1 MTRGSFFREDGV
13 EERMKGMSG
22 YGKWVAGRKTKW
34 ITLAVWVV
42 IVGALTLLWP
52 SVNSQ
57 VVNNAQNLPDDSQSV
72 RAAAVAEQEFP
83 AGSGVPALLVWHRE
97 GGLSDEDL
105 IHIIAVYGKLEQ
117 QPLPHQ
123 NYVPPLGKLPP
134 QALQASLSEERS
146 TLVTPVL
153 FDKSADSDQLGEAVT
168 QIKELISAETGG
180 DPAAAK
186 VDGSELSLRVTG
198 PVGISIDAT
207 GLFKDADV
215 SLLIATVILVLVF
228 LLLIYRSPI
237 LALIPLVAV
246 GFAYGVTSPVIGKMA
261 QEGWITVDSQAV
273 SIMTVL
279 LFGAGTDYC
288 LFLISRFRQMLK
300 VEESKGRALLSAITH
315 SSGAIAMSG
324 FTVVLALFAL
334 LLAKYGA
341 YHRFAVPFSVSI
353 LIMGIASLTL
363 VPALLAIFGRTSFFP
378 FVPRTPLMEAERARA
393 KGKPAPQPKPARN
406 KGIGN
411 FVVSRPWAIV
421 GVTVVLLGVLASF
434 SGGIKFTYDILSS
447 FPEDMESREGF
458 DLIGNQF
465 SPGELA
471 PAKLMIDT
479 EGKADGEDLKVILGG
494 LSYVDVVSD
503 PQQGAVNKNILGYD
517 IEFKSN
523 PYSLEAMSHIPALQD
538 TAEQALIDVGVAEP
552 GDKVWVSGQTAAQ
565 HDTKELGERDT
576 DLIIPVV
583 IGLITL
589 LLLIYLR
596 SVVATFYLVA
606 TVILSFFSA
615 LGLGWIIIHYVLGAD
630 AIQGSIPLYS
640 FVFLVALGED
650 YNIFMISN
658 IWKKRKRMPL
668 KQAVA
673 EGVNETGS
681 VITSAGLILAGTFAV
696 LASLPIQV
704 LVQFGIITAI
714 GVLLD
719 TFIVRPFL
727 VPAITVLLGRW
738 SFWPGKHQ
746 ELEQALPAVDEH

>member
-1 MTRGSFFREDGV
+1 MN
-13 EERMKGMSG
+13 GMSG
-22 YGKWVAGRKTKW
+22 YGNWVAGSKTKW
-34 ITLAVWVV
+34 VTLVVWIAV
-42 IVGALTLLWP
+42 VGALSMLWP

-57 VVNNAQNLPDDSQSV
+57 EMNNASNLPEASQSV
-72 RAAAVAEQEFP
+72 RASVVAEREFP

-97 GGLSDEDL
+97 GGMSGEDL
-105 IHIIAVYGKLEQ
+105 AHIIAVYSKLEQ
-117 QPLPHQ
+117 EPLAHQ

-134 QALQASLSEERS
+134 QALRASLSEDGS

-153 FDKSADSDQLGEAVT
+153 FDKTADSNQLGEALT
-168 QIKELISAETGG
+168 EMKKIINTETGG
-180 DPAAAK
+180 DPSAAK
-186 VDGSELSLRVTG
+186 TESNDLSLRVSG
-198 PVGISIDAT
+198 PVGISVDAT
-207 GLFKDADV
+207 GLFQNADV
-215 SLLIATVILVLVF
+215 SLLIATVVLVLVF

-246 GFAYGVTSPVIGKMA
+246 GFAYGVTSPVLGKMA
-261 QEGWITVDSQAV
+261 QEGWITVDSQAI

-300 VEESKGRALLSAITH
+300 VEEHKGHALLRAITH

-378 FVPRTPLMEAERARA
+378 FIPRTPQMEAERAKA
-393 KGKPAPQPKPARN
+393 KGKPAPQPKPVRK
-406 KGIGN
+406 KGIGDI
-411 FVVSRPWAIV
+411 VVTRPWAIV
-421 GVTVVLLGVLASF
+421 GITVVLLGVLASF
-434 SGGIKFTYDILSS
+434 SSGIKFTYDILSS

-458 DLIGNQF
+458 DLIGTQF

-479 EGKADGEDLKVILGG
+479 QGKVNGEDIKVV
-494 LSYVDVVSD
+494 LSSISYIDTVSD
-503 PQQGAVNKNILGYD
+503 PQQGAVNNNILGYD
-517 IEFKSN
+517 VEFKSN
-523 PYSLEAMSHIPALQD
+523 PYSLEAMNHIPALQ
-538 TAEQALIDVGVAEP
+538 ASVEQALAES
-552 GDKVWVSGQTAAQ
+552 GLDNAKDSVWISGQTATQ
-565 HDTKELGERDT
+565 YDTKELGERDT

-583 IGLITL
+583 IGMITV

-596 SVVATFYLVA
+596 SVVATVYLVA

-615 LGLGWIIIHYVLGAD
+615 LGLGWIIIHYLLGAD
-630 AIQGSIPLYS
+630 AIQGAIPLYS

-658 IWKKRKRMPL
+658 IWKKRKVMPL
-668 KQAVA
+668 KQAIA

-719 TFIVRPFL
+719 TFVVRPFL

-746 ELEQALPAVDEH
+746 EAEQKQPERAV

>member
-1 MTRGSFFREDGV
+1 
-13 EERMKGMSG
+13 MSG
-22 YGKWVAGRKTKW
+22 YGKWVAGRKSKW
-34 ITLAVWVV
+34 ITLLVWIAVVA
-42 IVGALTLLWP
+42 ALTMMWP
-52 SVNSQ
+52 GVNSQ
-57 VVNNAQNLPDDSQSV
+57 ELNNASNLPESSPSV
-72 RAAAVAEQEFP
+72 KASVVAEREFP

-97 GGLSDEDL
+97 GGMTEADL
-105 IHIIAVYGKLEQ
+105 KQVISVYGKLEK
-117 QPLPHQ
+117 QPLEHQ
-123 NYVPPLGKLPP
+123 TYVPPLGQLPP
-134 QALQASLSEERS
+134 QALQASLSEDRS

-153 FDKSADSDQLGEAVT
+153 FEKTADSEQLGEALTAMKKLVN
-168 QIKELISAETGG
+168 AETGSE
-180 DPAAAK
+180 PSVAK
-186 VDGSELSLRVTG
+186 VDSGELSLRISG
-198 PVGISIDAT
+198 PVGISVDAT
-207 GLFKDADV
+207 GLFKNADV
-215 SLLIATVILVLVF
+215 SLLIATVVLVLVF

-246 GFAYGVTSPVIGKMA
+246 GFAYGVTSPVLGKMA
-261 QEGWITVDSQAV
+261 QEGWITVDSQAI

-300 VEESKGRALLSAITH
+300 VEENKGHALMRAITH

-378 FVPRTPLMEAERARA
+378 FIPRTPQMEAERARA
-393 KGKPAPQPKPARN
+393 KGKPAPQPKTSTK
-406 KGIGN
+406 KGIGGL
-411 FVVSRPWAIV
+411 VVSRPWAIV
-421 GVTVVLLGVLASF
+421 GVTVVILGVLASF
-434 SGGIKFTYDILSS
+434 SSGIKFTYDILSS
-447 FPEDMESREGF
+447 FPKDMESRVGF
-458 DLIGNQF
+458 DLIGKQF

-471 PAKLMIDT
+471 PVKLMVDT
-479 EGKADGEDLKVILGG
+479 QGKVDGKDLKVALGG
-494 LSYVDVVSD
+494 ISYIDTVSD
-503 PQQGAVNKNILGYD
+503 PQPGAVNKNILGYD

-523 PYSLEAMSHIPALQD
+523 PYSLEAMSHIPALQ
-538 TAEQALIDVGVAEP
+538 TSVEQALAES
-552 GDKVWVSGQTAAQ
+552 GLDNVKDSVWISGQTATQ
-565 HDTKELGERDT
+565 HDTKELGTRDT

-583 IGLITL
+583 IGLITI

-596 SVVATFYLVA
+596 SVVATVYLVA

-615 LGLGWIIIHYVLGAD
+615 LGLGWIIIHYLLGAD
-630 AIQGSIPLYS
+630 AIQGAIPLYS

-658 IWKKRKRMPL
+658 IWKKRKVMPL
-668 KQAVA
+668 KQAIS

-719 TFIVRPFL
+719 TFVVRPFL
-727 VPAITVLLGRW
+727 VPAITVLFGRW
-738 SFWPGKHQ
+738 AFWPGKHQ
-746 ELEQALPAVDEH
+746 ELERALPGRED

>member
-1 MTRGSFFREDGV
+1 
-13 EERMKGMSG
+13 MKEMSG

-34 ITLAVWVV
+34 ITLLVWIVAVGV
-42 IVGALTLLWP
+42 LTLVWP

-57 VVNNAQNLPDDSQSV
+57 VLNNAQNLPDDAQSV

-83 AGSGVPALLVWHRE
+83 GGSGTPALLVWHRE
-97 GGLSDEDL
+97 GGLSEEDL

-117 QPLPHQ
+117 QPLEHQ
-123 NYVPPLGKLPP
+123 NFVPPLGQLPP
-134 QALQASLSEERS
+134 QALQASLSEDRS

-153 FDKSADSDQLGEAVT
+153 FEKTADSDQLGEAVT
-168 QIKELISAETGG
+168 QLKALVSAETGA
-180 DPAAAK
+180 DPAAAE
-186 VDGSELSLRVTG
+186 VESSELSLRVSG

-207 GLFKDADV
+207 GLFEDADV

-228 LLLIYRSPI
+228 LLLIYRSPV

-246 GFAYGVTSPVIGKMA
+246 GFAYGLTSPLLGKMA
-261 QEGWITVDSQAV
+261 QEGWITVDSQAI

-300 VEESKGRALLSAITH
+300 VEENKGRALLSAISH

-363 VPALLAIFGRTSFFP
+363 VPALLAIFGRKSFFP
-378 FVPRTPLMEAERARA
+378 FIPRTPQMEAERAKA
-393 KGKPAPQPKPARN
+393 KGKPVPEVKVSRK
-406 KGIGN
+406 KGIGG

-434 SGGIKFTYDILSS
+434 SSGIRFTYDLLSS
-447 FPEDMESREGF
+447 FPEDMESRQGF
-458 DLIGNQF
+458 DLIGTQF

-479 EGKADGEDLKVILGG
+479 GGQADGGDFKVVLGG
-494 LSYVDVVSD
+494 LSYVDTVSD
-503 PQQGAVNKNILGYD
+503 PQTGAVNKDIIGFD
-517 IEFKSN
+517 IEFKDN
-523 PYSLEAMSHIPALQD
+523 PYSLEAMSHIPALQN
-538 TAEQALIDVGVAEP
+538 TVEQALTDAGLDNPQER
-552 GDKVWVSGQTAAQ
+552 VWISGQTATQ
-565 HDTKELGERDT
+565 YDTKELGERDT

-583 IGLITL
+583 IGLISL

-596 SVVATFYLVA
+596 SLVATVYLVA

-630 AIQGSIPLYS
+630 AIQGAIPLYS

-658 IWKKRKRMPL
+658 IWKKRKVMPL
-668 KQAVA
+668 KQAIA

-696 LASLPIQV
+696 LATLPIQV

-719 TFIVRPFL
+719 TFVVRPFL
-727 VPAITVLLGRW
+727 VPAITLLLGRW
-738 SFWPGKHQ
+738 SFWPGKHHEVSQ
-746 ELEQALPAVDEH
+746 PQAAEEH

>member
-1 MTRGSFFREDGV
+1 
-13 EERMKGMSG
+13 MSG
-22 YGKWVAGRKTKW
+22 YGKWVAGSKTKW
-34 ITLAVWVV
+34 ITLIVWIAV
-42 IVGALTLLWP
+42 VGVLTLLWP
-52 SVNSQ
+52 SVNSK
-57 VVNNAQNLPDDSQSV
+57 VLNNVTNLPDDSQSV
-72 RAAAVAEQEFP
+72 QASVVAEREFP

-97 GGLSDEDL
+97 GGLSEEDL
-105 IHIIAVYGKLEQ
+105 IHIIALYGKLEQ
-117 QPLPHQ
+117 QPLQHQ
-123 NYVPPLGKLPP
+123 NYVPPLGQLPP
-134 QALQASLSEERS
+134 QALQASLSEDRS
-146 TLVTPVL
+146 TIVTPVL
-153 FDKSADSDQLGEAVT
+153 FDKTADSDQLGEALADMKKIV
-168 QIKELISAETGG
+168 QAETGS
-180 DPAAAK
+180 DPSVAK
-186 VDGSELSLRVTG
+186 VDSSDLSLRVSG
-198 PVGISIDAT
+198 PVGISVDAT

-215 SLLIATVILVLVF
+215 SLLIATVVLVLVF
-228 LLLIYRSPI
+228 LLLIYRSPV

-246 GFAYGVTSPVIGKMA
+246 GFAYGVTSPLLGKMA

-300 VEESKGRALLSAITH
+300 VEESKSRALLRAITH

-324 FTVVLALFAL
+324 FTVVLALLAL

-341 YHRFAVPFSVSI
+341 YHRFAIPFSVSI

-378 FVPRTPLMEAERARA
+378 FIPRTPEMEAERAKA
-393 KGKPAPQPKPARN
+393 KGKPAPQPKAPRG
-406 KGIGN
+406 KGIGGL
-411 FVVSRPWAIV
+411 VVSRPWAIV
-421 GVTVVLLGVLASF
+421 GITIVSLGVLASF
-434 SGGIKFTYDILSS
+434 SSGIKFTYDILSS
-447 FPEDMESREGF
+447 FPKDMESREGF
-458 DLIGNQF
+458 DLIGKQF

-471 PAKLMIDT
+471 PAKLMVDT
-479 EGKADGEDLKVILGG
+479 QGKVNGDDIKAVLGG
-494 LSYVDVVSD
+494 LSYIDNVSD
-503 PQQGAVNKNILGYD
+503 PQPGAVNKNIVGFDL
-517 IEFKSN
+517 EFKNN
-523 PYSLEAMSHIPALQD
+523 PYSLEAMSHIPALQA
-538 TAEQALIDVGVAEP
+538 TTTQALQESGLANAE
-552 GDKVWVSGQTAAQ
+552 DSVWISGQTATQ
-565 HDTKELGERDT
+565 YDTKELGERDT

-583 IGLITL
+583 IGMITL

-596 SVVATFYLVA
+596 SVVATLYLVA

-668 KQAVA
+668 KQAIS

-719 TFIVRPFL
+719 TFVVRPFL

-738 SFWPGKHQ
+738 AFWPGKQ
-746 ELEQALPAVDEH
+746 EEVRQALPYSEE

>member
-1 MTRGSFFREDGV
+1 
-13 EERMKGMSG
+13 MSG
-22 YGKWVAGRKTKW
+22 YGKWVAGGKTKW
-34 ITLAVWVV
+34 ITLLVWIAV
-42 IVGALTLLWP
+42 VGALTLIWP

-57 VVNNAQNLPDDSQSV
+57 VVNNAPNLPEDSQSV
-72 RAAAVAEQEFP
+72 RAAALAETEFP

-97 GGLSDEDL
+97 GGLSEEDL
-105 IHIIAVYGKLEQ
+105 LHITAVYSKLEQ
-117 QPLPHQ
+117 QPLAHQ
-123 NYVPPLGKLPP
+123 NFVPPLGQLPP
-134 QALQASLSEERS
+134 QALQASLSEDGS

-153 FDKSADSDQLGEAVT
+153 FDKKADSDQLGESLTEMKKLVST
-168 QIKELISAETGG
+168 ETGTDPSSVKQGSG
-180 DPAAAK
+180 D
-186 VDGSELSLRVTG
+186 LSLRVTG
-198 PVGISIDAT
+198 PVGISVDAT
-207 GLFKDADV
+207 GLFKNADV

-237 LALIPLVAV
+237 LALIPLIGV
-246 GFAYGVTSPVIGKMA
+246 GFAYGVTSPLLGKMA
-261 QEGWITVDSQAV
+261 EEGWITVDSQAV

-288 LFLISRFRQMLK
+288 LFMISRFRQTLK

-378 FVPRTPLMEAERARA
+378 FVPRTPQMEIERAKA
-393 KGKPAPQPKPARN
+393 KGKPVPQPKRSS
-406 KGIGN
+406 KRGIGH
-411 FVVSRPWAIV
+411 FVISRPWAIV
-421 GVTVVLLGVLASF
+421 GVTVVVLGILASF
-434 SGGIKFTYDILSS
+434 SSGIKFTYDILSS
-447 FPEDMESREGF
+447 FPKDMESRQGF
-458 DLIGNQF
+458 DLIGKQF

-471 PAKLMIDT
+471 PAKLMVDT
-479 EGKADGEDLKVILGG
+479 EGLSGGEDLKVILGG

-503 PQQGAVNKNILGYD
+503 PQQGAVNKNITAYD
-517 IEFKSN
+517 IEFKAN
-523 PYSLEAMSHIPALQD
+523 PYSIEAMNHIPALQA
-538 TAEQALIDVGVAEP
+538 TIEQALAES
-552 GDKVWVSGQTAAQ
+552 GIENAQEKVWISGQTATQ
-565 HDTKELGERDT
+565 YDTKEVGDRDT

-583 IGLITL
+583 IGMITV

-596 SVVATFYLVA
+596 SVVATIYLVA

-615 LGLGWIIIHYVLGAD
+615 LGLGWIIIHYLLGAD
-630 AIQGSIPLYS
+630 AIQGAIPLYS

-658 IWKKRKRMPL
+658 IWKKRKAMPL
-668 KQAVA
+668 KQAIA

-719 TFIVRPFL
+719 TFVVRPFL
-727 VPAITVLLGRW
+727 VPAITVLLGRRA
-738 SFWPGKHQ
+738 FWPGKHQ
-746 ELEQALPAVDEH
+746 DMSETRAAGRE

>member
-1 MTRGSFFREDGV
+1 
-13 EERMKGMSG
+13 MKGMSG
-22 YGKWVAGRKTKW
+22 YGKWVAGSKTKW
-34 ITLAVWVV
+34 ITLLVWVAL
-42 IVGALTLLWP
+42 VGVLTMLWP

-57 VVNNAQNLPDDSQSV
+57 VANNASNLPEDSQSV
-72 RAAAVAEQEFP
+72 RASVVAEREFP
-83 AGSGVPALLVWHRE
+83 AGSGVPALLVWHRD
-97 GGLSDEDL
+97 GGITEEDL
-105 IHIIAVYGKLEQ
+105 VHITAVYSKLEQ
-117 QPLPHQ
+117 QPLEHQ
-123 NYVPPLGKLPP
+123 NFVPPLGKLPP
-134 QALQASLSEERS
+134 QALQASLSEDRS

-153 FDKSADSDQLGEAVT
+153 FDKTADSDQLGDSLT
-168 QIKELISAETGG
+168 SLKKLIQTETGA
-180 DPAAAK
+180 DPSAAK
-186 VDGSELSLRVTG
+186 PDSGDLSLRVSG
-198 PVGISIDAT
+198 PVGISVDAT

-246 GFAYGVTSPVIGKMA
+246 GFAYGVTSPVLGLMA
-261 QEGWITVDSQAV
+261 REGWITVDSQAV

-300 VEESKGRALLSAITH
+300 VEENKGRALLSAISH

-324 FTVVLALFAL
+324 FTVVMALFAL

-353 LIMGIASLTL
+353 LIMGVASLTL

-378 FVPRTPLMEAERARA
+378 FVPRTPQMEAERAKA
-393 KGKPAPQPKPARN
+393 KGRPVPQPQLARR
-406 KGIGN
+406 KGIGHL
-411 FVVSRPWAIV
+411 VVSRPWAIV
-421 GVTVVLLGVLASF
+421 GITVVLLGVLASF
-434 SGGIKFTYDILSS
+434 SSGIKFTYDILSS
-447 FPEDMESREGF
+447 FPKNMESREGF
-458 DLIGNQF
+458 DLIGKQF

-471 PAKLMIDT
+471 PAKLMVDT
-479 EGKADGEDLKVILGG
+479 EGLSGGEDLKSVLSS

-503 PQQGAVNKNILGYD
+503 PQQGAVNPKITAYD
-517 IEFKSN
+517 IEFKDN
-523 PYSLEAMSHIPALQD
+523 PYSIEAMDHIPALQA
-538 TAEQALIDVGVAEP
+538 TVESALTESGIENAQ
-552 GDKVWVSGQTAAQ
+552 DKVWISGQTAAQ

-589 LLLIYLR
+589 LLLVYLR
-596 SVVATFYLVA
+596 SVVATVYLVA

-630 AIQGSIPLYS
+630 AIQGAIPLYS

-658 IWKKRKRMPL
+658 IWKKRKHMPL
-668 KQAVA
+668 KQAIA

-704 LVQFGIITAI
+704 LVQFGLITAI

-719 TFIVRPFL
+719 TFVVRPFL
-727 VPAITVLLGRW
+727 VPAITVLFGRAA
-738 SFWPGKHQ
+738 FWPGKHQ
-746 ELEQALPAVDEH
+746 EISEASASDTQQ

>member
-1 MTRGSFFREDGV
+1 
-13 EERMKGMSG
+13 MSG
-22 YGKWVAGRKTKW
+22 YGKWVAGRTTKW
-34 ITLAVWVV
+34 ITLLVW
-42 IVGALTLLWP
+42 IVLVGVLTLLWP

-57 VVNNAQNLPDDSQSV
+57 VVNNAQNLPETSQSV
-72 RAAAVAEQEFP
+72 RAAAVADQEFP
-83 AGSGVPALLVWHRE
+83 GGSGVPALLVWHRD
-97 GGLSDEDL
+97 GGLSEEDL
-105 IHIIAVYGKLEQ
+105 VHIIALYGKLEQ

-123 NYVPPLGKLPP
+123 NFVPPLGQLPP
-134 QALQASLSEERS
+134 QALQASLSEDRS

-153 FDKSADSDQLGEAVT
+153 FDKSADSDQLGEGIT
-168 QIKELISAETGG
+168 ELKTLVREETGS
-180 DPAAAK
+180 DPAAAA
-186 VDGSELSLRVTG
+186 VDSSELSLRVSG

-207 GLFKDADV
+207 GLFEDADV

-246 GFAYGVTSPVIGKMA
+246 GFAYGVTSPLLGLMA
-261 QEGWITVDSQAV
+261 REGWITVDSQAI

-300 VEESKGRALLSAITH
+300 VEENKGRALLSSISH

-363 VPALLAIFGRTSFFP
+363 VPALLAIFGRMSFFP
-378 FVPRTPLMEAERARA
+378 FVPRTPQMEEERARA
-393 KGKPAPQPKPARN
+393 KGKPAPKPKPHRTGR
-406 KGIGN
+406 KGIGGL
-411 FVVSRPWAIV
+411 VVSRPWTIV
-421 GVTVVLLGVLASF
+421 AVTIIGLGILASF
-434 SGGIKFTYDILSS
+434 STGIKFTYDLLSS

-458 DLIGNQF
+458 DLIGTQF

-471 PAKLMIDT
+471 PAKLIIDT
-479 EGKADGEDLKVILGG
+479 KGQVSGEDFKVILGG
-494 LSYVDVVSD
+494 LSYVDTVSD
-503 PQQGAVNKNILGYD
+503 AQQGAVNPQVIGFDL
-517 IEFKSN
+517 EFKDN
-523 PYSLEAMSHIPALQD
+523 PYSLKAMSHIPALLN
-538 TAEQALIDVGVAEP
+538 TAEQALVESGFDEAQAR
-552 GDKVWVSGQTAAQ
+552 DSVWVSGQTATQ
-565 HDTKELGERDT
+565 YDTKELGERDT

-583 IGLITL
+583 IGMITL

-596 SVVATFYLVA
+596 SVTATVYLVG

-630 AIQGSIPLYS
+630 AIQGAIPLYS

-658 IWKKRKRMPL
+658 IWKKRKVMPL
-668 KQAVA
+668 KQAIA

-696 LASLPIQV
+696 LATLPIQV

-727 VPAITVLLGRW
+727 VPAITMLCGRW
-738 SFWPGKHQ
+738 AFWPGKHEEPRQ
-746 ELEQALPAVDEH
+746 PQPSGGVE

>member
-1 MTRGSFFREDGV
+1 
-13 EERMKGMSG
+13 MSG
-22 YGKWVAGRKTKW
+22 YGKWVAGGKTKW
-34 ITLAVWVV
+34 ITLLVWVAV
-42 IVGALTLLWP
+42 VGILSVLWP

-57 VVNNAQNLPDDSQSV
+57 VINNASNLPADSQSV
-72 RAAAVAEQEFP
+72 RASVVAEREFP

-97 GGLSDEDL
+97 GGMSEEAL
-105 IHIIAVYGKLEQ
+105 IHITAVYAKLAQ
-117 QPLPHQ
+117 QPLAHQ
-123 NYVPPLGKLPP
+123 NFVPPLGQLPP
-134 QALQASLSEERS
+134 QALKASLSEDGS

-153 FDKSADSDQLGEAVT
+153 FDKNADSDQLGEALT
-168 QIKELISAETGG
+168 QMKELIRTETGT
-180 DPAAAK
+180 DPSAAK
-186 VDGSELSLRVTG
+186 QDSDELSLRVSG
-198 PVGISIDAT
+198 PVGISVDAT
-207 GLFKDADV
+207 GLFKNADV

-237 LALIPLVAV
+237 LALIPLIAV
-246 GFAYGVTSPVIGKMA
+246 GFAYGVTSPLLGKMA
-261 QEGWITVDSQAV
+261 GEGWITVDSQAV

-288 LFLISRFRQMLK
+288 LFMISRFRQMLK
-300 VEESKGRALLSAITH
+300 VEENKGRALLSAITH

-378 FVPRTPLMEAERARA
+378 FVPRTPQMEIDRAKA
-393 KGKPAPQPKPARN
+393 KGKPVPQPKHSRR
-406 KGIGN
+406 KGIGHL
-411 FVVSRPWAIV
+411 VVSRPWAIV
-421 GVTVVLLGVLASF
+421 GVTVVVLGILASF
-434 SGGIKFTYDILSS
+434 SSGIKFTYDILSS
-447 FPEDMESREGF
+447 FPKDMESREGF
-458 DLIGNQF
+458 DLIGKQF

-471 PAKLMIDT
+471 PAKLMVDT
-479 EGKADGEDLKVILGG
+479 KGTVNGEDLKAVLGG
-494 LSYVDVVSD
+494 LSYVGVVSD
-503 PQQGAVNKNILGYD
+503 PQQGAVDKNIVGYD
-517 IEFKSN
+517 IEFKAN
-523 PYSLEAMSHIPALQD
+523 PYSIQTLNHIPALQA
-538 TAEQALIDVGVAEP
+538 TAEQALVDAGVENAE
-552 GDKVWVSGQTAAQ
+552 DKVWISGQTATQ
-565 HDTKELGERDT
+565 YDTKELGERDT

-583 IGLITL
+583 IGMITL
-589 LLLIYLR
+589 VLLIYLR
-596 SVVATFYLVA
+596 SVVATIYLVA

-615 LGLGWIIIHYVLGAD
+615 LGLGWIIIHYLLGAD

-658 IWKKRKRMPL
+658 IWKKRKHMPL
-668 KQAVA
+668 KQAIA

-719 TFIVRPFL
+719 TFVVRPFL
-727 VPAITVLLGRW
+727 VPAITVLFGRLA
-738 SFWPGKHQ
+738 FWPGKHQ
-746 ELEQALPAVDEH
+746 EVSGAPAANQEP

>member
-1 MTRGSFFREDGV
+1 
-13 EERMKGMSG
+13 MKGMSG
-22 YGKWVAGRKTKW
+22 YGKWVAGSKTKW
-34 ITLAVWVV
+34 ITLLVWVAL
-42 IVGALTLLWP
+42 VGVLTMLWP

-57 VVNNAQNLPDDSQSV
+57 VANNASNLPEDSQSV
-72 RAAAVAEQEFP
+72 RASVVAEREFP
-83 AGSGVPALLVWHRE
+83 AGSGVPALLVWHRD
-97 GGLSDEDL
+97 GGIPEEDL
-105 IHIIAVYGKLEQ
+105 VHITAVYSKLEQ
-117 QPLPHQ
+117 QPLMHQ
-123 NYVPPLGKLPP
+123 NFVPPLGKLPP
-134 QALQASLSEERS
+134 QALQASLSEDRS
-146 TLVTPVL
+146 TLITPVL
-153 FDKSADSDQLGEAVT
+153 FDKTADSDQLGESLKSL
-168 QIKELISAETGG
+168 KELVRTETGT
-180 DPAAAK
+180 DPSAAK
-186 VDGSELSLRVTG
+186 PDSGDLSLRVSG
-198 PVGISIDAT
+198 PVGISVDAT
-207 GLFKDADV
+207 GLFKNADV

-246 GFAYGVTSPVIGKMA
+246 GFAYGVTSPVLGLMA
-261 QEGWITVDSQAV
+261 REGWITVDSQAV

-300 VEESKGRALLSAITH
+300 VEENKGRALLSAISH

-353 LIMGIASLTL
+353 LIMGVASLTL

-378 FVPRTPLMEAERARA
+378 FVPRTPQMEAERAKA
-393 KGKPAPQPKPARN
+393 KGRPVPQPQPARR
-406 KGIGN
+406 KGIGYL
-411 FVVSRPWAIV
+411 VVSRPWAIV
-421 GVTVVLLGVLASF
+421 GITVILLGVLASF
-434 SGGIKFTYDILSS
+434 SSGIKFTYDILSS
-447 FPEDMESREGF
+447 FPKTMESREGF
-458 DLIGNQF
+458 DLIGKQF

-471 PAKLMIDT
+471 PAKLMVDT
-479 EGKADGEDLKVILGG
+479 EGLSGGEDLKSVLSS

-503 PQQGAVNKNILGYD
+503 PQQGAVNPKITAYD
-517 IEFKSN
+517 IEFKDN
-523 PYSLEAMSHIPALQD
+523 PYSIEAMDHIPALQA
-538 TAEQALIDVGVAEP
+538 TVESALTESGIENAQ
-552 GDKVWVSGQTAAQ
+552 DKVWISGQTATQ

-583 IGLITL
+583 IGLITVL
-589 LLLIYLR
+589 LLVYLR
-596 SVVATFYLVA
+596 SVVATVYLVG

-658 IWKKRKRMPL
+658 IWKKRKHMPL
-668 KQAVA
+668 KQAIA

-719 TFIVRPFL
+719 TFVVRPFL
-727 VPAITVLLGRW
+727 VPAITVLFGRAA
-738 SFWPGKHQ
+738 FWPGKHQ
-746 ELEQALPAVDEH
+746 EISEASASDTQR

>member
-1 MTRGSFFREDGV
+1 
-13 EERMKGMSG
+13 MSG
-22 YGKWVAGRKTKW
+22 YGKWVAGSKTKW
-34 ITLAVWVV
+34 VTLGIWIAVIAV
-42 IVGALTLLWP
+42 LTMVWP

-57 VVNNAQNLPDDSQSV
+57 VINNAQNLPDDAQSV
-72 RAAAVAEQEFP
+72 RASAVAETEFP

-97 GGLSDEDL
+97 GGLSEQDL
-105 IHIIAVYGKLEQ
+105 LHIIAVYGGLEQ
-117 QPLPHQ
+117 EPLMHQ
-123 NYVPPLGKLPP
+123 NFVPPLGQVPP
-134 QALQASLSEERS
+134 QALQASLSEDRS

-153 FDKSADSDQLGEAVT
+153 FDKSADSGELGDSVSDLKER
-168 QIKELISAETGG
+168 IKETTGS
-180 DPAAAK
+180 DPASAPA
-186 VDGSELSLRVTG
+186 DGSELSLRVSG

-207 GLFKDADV
+207 GLFEDADV
-215 SLLIATVILVLVF
+215 ALLIATVLLVLVF

-246 GFAYGVTSPVIGKMA
+246 GFAYLAVSPVLGKMA

-288 LFLISRFRQMLK
+288 LFLIARFRQLLK
-300 VEESKGRALLSAITH
+300 VEESKGRALLGAI
-315 SSGAIAMSG
+315 SQASGAIAMSG
-324 FTVVLALFAL
+324 FTVVMALFAL

-341 YHRFAVPFSVSI
+341 YHRFAVPFSLSI

-378 FVPRTPLMEAERARA
+378 FIPRTPEMEAERARA
-393 KGKPAPQPKPARN
+393 KGKPAPQPKPRK
-406 KGIGN
+406 KGIGQL
-411 FVVSRPWAIV
+411 VVSRPWAIV
-421 GVTVVLLGVLASF
+421 GITVVLLGVLASF
-434 SGGIKFTYDILSS
+434 STGIKFTYDLLSS
-447 FPEDMESREGF
+447 FPEDMESRQGF
-458 DLIGNQF
+458 ELIGEQF

-471 PAKLMIDT
+471 PAKLMLDT
-479 EGKADGEDLKVILGG
+479 EGLVDGEDMKVILSG
-494 LSYVDVVSD
+494 LSYVDTVSD

-517 IEFKSN
+517 IEFKEN
-523 PYSLEAMSHIPALQD
+523 PYSLEAMNHIPALLD
-538 TAEQALIDVGVAEP
+538 TAEGALIDAGISDPDES
-552 GDKVWVSGQTAAQ
+552 VWVSGQTATQ
-565 HDTKELGERDT
+565 YDTKELGERDT

-583 IGLITL
+583 IALITL

-596 SVVATFYLVA
+596 SVTATIYLVA

-615 LGLGWIIIHYVLGAD
+615 LGLGWVIIHYVLGAD
-630 AIQGSIPLYS
+630 AIQGAIPLYS

-658 IWKKRKRMPL
+658 IWKKRKIMPL
-668 KQAVA
+668 KQAIA
-673 EGVNETGS
+673 EGVNETGA
-681 VITSAGLILAGTFAV
+681 VITSAGIILAGTFAV

-727 VPAITVLLGRW
+727 VPAITVLLGRHA
-738 SFWPGKHQ
+738 FWPGKHH
-746 ELEQALPAVDEH
+746 EVEQAQPAPGER

>member
-1 MTRGSFFREDGV
+1 
-13 EERMKGMSG
+13 
-22 YGKWVAGRKTKW
+22 VAGRKSKW
-34 ITLAVWVV
+34 ITLLVWIVAVGV
-42 IVGALTLLWP
+42 LTFVWP

-57 VVNNAQNLPDDSQSV
+57 VLNNAQNLPDDAQSV
-72 RAAAVAEQEFP
+72 QAAAVAEQEFP
-83 AGSGVPALLVWHRE
+83 GGSGTPALLVWHRE
-97 GGLSDEDL
+97 GGLSQEDL
-105 IHIIAVYGKLEQ
+105 VHIISLYGKLEQ
-117 QPLPHQ
+117 QPLEHQ
-123 NYVPPLGKLPP
+123 NFVPPLGQLPP
-134 QALQASLSEERS
+134 QALQASLSEDGS

-153 FDKSADSDQLGEAVT
+153 FEKSADSGQLGEAVT
-168 QIKELISAETGG
+168 SLKNLVSEETGT
-180 DPAAAK
+180 DPSAAK
-186 VDGSELSLRVTG
+186 VESSELSLRVSG

-207 GLFKDADV
+207 GLFEDADV

-228 LLLIYRSPI
+228 LLLIYRSPV

-246 GFAYGVTSPVIGKMA
+246 GFAYGVTSPLLGKMA

-300 VEESKGRALLSAITH
+300 VEEHKGRALLSAITH

-363 VPALLAIFGRTSFFP
+363 VPALLAILGRKSFFP
-378 FVPRTPLMEAERARA
+378 FIPRTPQMEAERAKA
-393 KGKPAPQPKPARN
+393 KGKPLPEPKTSRN

-434 SGGIKFTYDILSS
+434 SSGIKFTYDILSS

-458 DLIGNQF
+458 DLIGTQF
-465 SPGELA
+465 TPGELA

-479 EGKADGEDLKVILGG
+479 GGQADGEDFKVILGG
-494 LSYVDVVSD
+494 LSYVDTVSD
-503 PQQGAVNKNILGYD
+503 PQTGAVNKEILGFD
-517 IEFKSN
+517 IEFKDN
-523 PYSLEAMSHIPALQD
+523 PYSLEAMGHIPALQD
-538 TAEQALIDVGVAEP
+538 TVEQALIDAGLDHPE
-552 GDKVWVSGQTAAQ
+552 DRVWISGQTATQ
-565 HDTKELGERDT
+565 YDTKELGERDT

-583 IGLITL
+583 IGLISL

-596 SVVATFYLVA
+596 SLVATIYLVA

-630 AIQGSIPLYS
+630 AIQGAIPLYS

-668 KQAVA
+668 KQAIA

-719 TFIVRPFL
+719 TFVVRPFL
-727 VPAITVLLGRW
+727 VPAITLLLGRW

-746 ELEQALPAVDEH
+746 ETVQPQPAEEH

>member
-1 MTRGSFFREDGV
+1 
-13 EERMKGMSG
+13 MSG
-22 YGKWVAGRKTKW
+22 YGKWVAGSKTKW
-34 ITLAVWVV
+34 ITLLVWIAV
-42 IVGALTLLWP
+42 VGVLTMLWP

-57 VVNNAQNLPDDSQSV
+57 VANNAPNLPENAGSV
-72 RAAAVAEQEFP
+72 QASVVAEREFP
-83 AGSGVPALLVWHRE
+83 SGSGVPALLVWHR
-97 GGLSDEDL
+97 GGGITEQDL
-105 IHIIAVYGKLEQ
+105 VHITALYSKLEQ
-117 QPLPHQ
+117 QPLAHQ
-123 NYVPPLGKLPP
+123 NFVPPLGKLPP
-134 QALQASLSEERS
+134 QALQASLSEDRS

-153 FDKSADSDQLGEAVT
+153 FDKTADSEQLGEALSSL
-168 QIKELISAETGG
+168 KELVRTETGT
-180 DPAAAK
+180 DPSAAAP
-186 VDGSELSLRVTG
+186 DSSDLSLRVSG
-198 PVGISIDAT
+198 PVGISVDAT
-207 GLFKDADV
+207 GLFKNADV

-246 GFAYGVTSPVIGKMA
+246 GFAYGVTSPVLGLMA
-261 QEGWITVDSQAV
+261 KEGWITVDSQAV

-288 LFLISRFRQMLK
+288 LFMIARFRQMLK
-300 VEESKGRALLSAITH
+300 VEENKGRALLSAISH

-324 FTVVLALFAL
+324 FTVVMALFAL

-353 LIMGIASLTL
+353 LIMGVASLTL

-378 FVPRTPLMEAERARA
+378 FVPRTPQMEAERARA
-393 KGKPAPQPKPARN
+393 KGKPAPQPKPRN
-406 KGIGN
+406 RRGIGQL
-411 FVVSRPWAIV
+411 VVSRPWAIV

-434 SGGIKFTYDILSS
+434 ASGIKFTYDILSS
-447 FPEDMESREGF
+447 FPKTMESREGF
-458 DLIGNQF
+458 DLIGEQF

-471 PAKLMIDT
+471 PVKLMVDT
-479 EGKADGEDLKVILGG
+479 DGLPGGGEDLKSVLGG

-503 PQQGAVNKNILGYD
+503 PQQGAVNAKIAGYD
-517 IEFKSN
+517 IELKEN
-523 PYSLEAMSHIPALQD
+523 PYSLEAMDHIPALRA
-538 TAEQALIDVGVAEP
+538 TVEQALAESGIQNP
-552 GDKVWVSGQTAAQ
+552 EDKVWISGQTATQ
-565 HDTKELGERDT
+565 YDTKELGERDT

-589 LLLIYLR
+589 LLLAYLR
-596 SVVATFYLVA
+596 SVVATIYLVG

-630 AIQGSIPLYS
+630 AIQGAIPLYS

-658 IWKKRKRMPL
+658 IWKKRKHMPL
-668 KQAVA
+668 KRAIA

-719 TFIVRPFL
+719 TFVVRPFL
-727 VPAITVLLGRW
+727 VPAITVLFGRVA
-738 SFWPGKHQ
+738 FWPGKHQ
-746 ELEQALPAVDEH
+746 EVSEAQASDH

>member
-1 MTRGSFFREDGV
+1 
-13 EERMKGMSG
+13 MSG

-34 ITLAVWVV
+34 ITLLVWIVAVGV
-42 IVGALTLLWP
+42 LTLVWP

-57 VVNNAQNLPDDSQSV
+57 VLNNAQNLPDDAQSV
-72 RAAAVAEQEFP
+72 QAAAVAEQEFP
-83 AGSGVPALLVWHRE
+83 GGSGTPALLVWHRD
-97 GGLSDEDL
+97 GGISDEDL
-105 IHIIAVYGKLEQ
+105 IHIIALYGKLEQ
-117 QPLPHQ
+117 QPLEHQ
-123 NYVPPLGKLPP
+123 NFVPPLGQLPP
-134 QALQASLSEERS
+134 QALQASLSEDRS

-153 FDKSADSDQLGEAVT
+153 FEKTADSGQLGEAVAEL
-168 QIKELISAETGG
+168 KELVREETGT

-186 VDGSELSLRVTG
+186 VESSELSLRVSG

-207 GLFKDADV
+207 GLFENADV

-228 LLLIYRSPI
+228 LLLIYRSPV

-246 GFAYGVTSPVIGKMA
+246 GFAYGVTSPLLGKLA

-300 VEESKGRALLSAITH
+300 VEEHKGRALLSAITH

-363 VPALLAIFGRTSFFP
+363 VPALLAILGRTSFFP
-378 FVPRTPLMEAERARA
+378 FIPRTPQMEAERARA
-393 KGKPAPQPKPARN
+393 KGKPVPEAKVPRK
-406 KGIGN
+406 KGIGG

-434 SGGIKFTYDILSS
+434 SGGIKFTYDLLSS

-458 DLIGNQF
+458 DLIGTQF

-479 EGKADGEDLKVILGG
+479 GGQADGGDFKGVLGG
-494 LSYVDVVSD
+494 LSYVDTVSD
-503 PQQGAVNKNILGYD
+503 PQAGAVNKDIIGFD
-517 IEFKSN
+517 IEFKDN

-538 TAEQALIDVGVAEP
+538 TVEQALSDAGLENP
-552 GDKVWVSGQTAAQ
+552 EGRVWISGQTATQ
-565 HDTKELGERDT
+565 YDTKELGERDT

-583 IGLITL
+583 IGLISL

-596 SVVATFYLVA
+596 SLVATVYLVA

-630 AIQGSIPLYS
+630 AIQGAIPLYS

-658 IWKKRKRMPL
+658 IWKKRKVMPL
-668 KQAVA
+668 KQAIA

-719 TFIVRPFL
+719 TFVVRPFL
-727 VPAITVLLGRW
+727 VPAITLLLGRW

-746 ELEQALPAVDEH
+746 EAAQPLPAEEH